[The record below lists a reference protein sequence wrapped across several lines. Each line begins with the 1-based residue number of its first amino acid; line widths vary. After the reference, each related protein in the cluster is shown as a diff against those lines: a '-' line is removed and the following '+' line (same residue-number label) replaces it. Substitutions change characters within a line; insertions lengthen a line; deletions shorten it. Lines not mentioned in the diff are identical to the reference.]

1 MTEAGL
7 PCIEVVE
14 LVSDYLDGE
23 LDPET
28 RRRVEE
34 HLALCPPCRVYVEQ
48 VRETVRALGR
58 LPADGLPE
66 HAVVELEAAF
76 AAFRHGAP

>member
-1 MTEAGL
+1 VTDPGL

-23 LDPET
+23 LDQET

-34 HLALCPPCRVYVEQ
+34 HLALCPACRVYVEQ
-48 VRETVRALGR
+48 VRDTVRGLGCM
-58 LPADGLPE
+58 PADGLPE
-66 HAVVELEAAF
+66 DAVAELETAF
-76 AAFRHGAP
+76 AAFRRRDP

>member
-1 MTEAGL
+1 MTEPGL

-14 LVSDYLDGE
+14 LVSDYLDGQ
-23 LDPET
+23 LDGAT
-28 RRRVEE
+28 HRRVEE
-34 HLALCPPCRVYVEQ
+34 HLKLCPPCRVYVEQ

-66 HAVVELEAAF
+66 HAVEELEAAF
-76 AAFRHGAP
+76 AAFRRDAP